1 MATFPRPQT
10 LFLSAPLVFLIAPFV
25 AGSLFVLQAQDQ
37 ASKGKSK
44 SGPPGAN
51 HPERIQVLIIT
62 GQNPHDWR
70 GTSASLRRTLDET
83 EKFETRE
90 IDEFRGGTPEMLAP
104 YSLIVMNYYD
114 CRPAN
119 QFGERAAQAL
129 SDFVRSGKG
138 MVLYH
143 LSLGSFDGWTD
154 YEKLSGGNWRPNQGH
169 HSAAHDYA
177 LDIKDPN
184 HPIVS
189 GFKSPLMIK
198 KDELFANLRWQ
209 PEGSYHVLATA
220 YDDHS
225 LYGARDTQAKPGA
238 GTNEPILWT
247 TQFGAGRVF
256 VTALGHD
263 PENTVTPEFKTI
275 LLRGAEWAATG
286 KVTIPVPPELAK

>member
-1 MATFPRPQT
+1 MPKFLTHRTLALLSP
-10 LFLSAPLVFLIAPFV
+10 LFLAPLL
-25 AGSLFVLQAQDQ
+25 LFQTQGQAQDK
-37 ASKGKSK
+37 AGKGKSK

-70 GTSASLRRTLDET
+70 GTTASLRKTLEDT
-83 EKFETRE
+83 EKFEVRE
-90 IDEFRGGTPEMLAP
+90 IDEFRGGTAQMIEP
-104 YSLIVMNYYD
+104 YALIIMNYYD
-114 CRPAN
+114 GRPVN
-119 QFGERAAQAL
+119 RFGDAADKAL
-129 SDFVRSGKG
+129 ADFVRNGKG
-138 MVLYH
+138 IVLYH
-143 LSLGSFDGWTD
+143 LSLGAFDGWKE
-154 YEKLSGGNWRPNQGH
+154 YEQMSGGNWRPNQGH

-177 LDIKDPN
+177 LDIKDSD
-184 HPIVS
+184 HPITA
-189 GFKSPLMIK
+189 GFKTPLMIQ

-225 LYGARDTQAKPGA
+225 RYNPRDTQKKEGP

-247 TQFGAGRVF
+247 TQFGSGRVF

-263 PENTVTPEFKTI
+263 PINTVTPEFKTI